1 MEIFKTFGCRVVAHV
16 PKEKRLKLDAKS
28 REEIFVRYNE
38 NIKDYKVYFQQD
50 SKIEILSDI
59 IFLLEESEAKKK
71 VNNIA
76 VKRSRRERRR

>member
-16 PKEKRLKLDAKS
+16 KEKRLKLDAKS
-28 REEIFVRYNE
+28 REGIFVGYNE

-76 VKRSRRERRR
+76 VKRSRRERRRQ